1 MLVQLVNAF
10 HRKAASAVDLGL
22 WALGW
27 NEGLENLRLEGA
39 HHHLRAIGARIVL
52 HISSDRFN

>member
-10 HRKAASAVDLGL
+10 YRKAASAVDLGL

-39 HHHLRAIGARIVL
+39 HHLRAIGARIVL